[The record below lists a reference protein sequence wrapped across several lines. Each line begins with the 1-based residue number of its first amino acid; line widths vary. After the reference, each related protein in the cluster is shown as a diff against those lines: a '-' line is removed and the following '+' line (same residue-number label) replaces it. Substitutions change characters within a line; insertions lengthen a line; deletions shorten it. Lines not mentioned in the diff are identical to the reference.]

1 MLTCTTCG
9 QDLLPTSRRCWR
21 CGASVSSNDAGK
33 PGDAILEIVL
43 VILIVASIGGAAGY
57 FVLQGIGSGPSVGR
71 SGGSTPSNLVPTPF
85 PSIVDEPGFHTVR
98 PGESLYGIAVANGLD
113 PQDLRYWNSDAY
125 PSLETNAQVFAG
137 WVLEL
142 SGPPRPTEE
151 PEPEPTPVVAVAS
164 ADPGAAPAGLVT
176 LPSLSITV
184 LNSSVAYYAVE
195 GTDPSELLASA
206 VVTVDNPEHD
216 EAAAYVETTFTFDY
230 DFAADADGG
239 SCEIT
244 TFSVERTY
252 EVTAPR
258 WTAPAYVHPALLD
271 WWGLILDHLAWHEE
285 QHVRIYERGLAALES
300 DVVGEP
306 CESVQGLIDEA
317 FTAIDAEQEAFDT
330 TDYQWVPPD
339 YTGPWDW

>member
-1 MLTCTTCG
+1 M
-9 QDLLPTSRRCWR
+9 
-21 CGASVSSNDAGK
+21 

-43 VILIVASIGGAAGY
+43 VVLIIATIGAAAGY
-57 FVLQGIGSGPSVGR
+57 FVLYGVPSWPSVGGT
-71 SGGSTPSNLVPTPF
+71 SETTPAGRLPTPF
-85 PSIVDEPGFHTVR
+85 PSIVDEAGFHTVR

-113 PQDLRYWNSDAY
+113 PQDLRYWNSDNY
-125 PSLETNAQVFAG
+125 PSLSSNAQVFVG

-142 SGPPRPTEE
+142 SGPPRPTEA

-164 ADPGAAPAGLVT
+164 AEPGPAPAGLVA

-184 LNSSVAYYAVE
+184 LNASVVYYAVE

-206 VVTVDNPEHD
+206 VVSVDNPEHS

-230 DFAADADGG
+230 DFAAEPDGS

-244 TFSVERTY
+244 TFSVDRTY

-258 WTAPAYVHPALLD
+258 WTAPAFVHPALLD

-285 QHVRIYERGLAALES
+285 QHVRIYERGLASLETE
-300 DVVGEP
+300 VVGEP
-306 CESVQGLIDEA
+306 CESVQAVIDEA
-317 FTAIDAEQEAFDT
+317 FTAIEAEQEAFDT
-330 TDYQWVPPD
+330 TDYEWVPPD